1 MLTLKSVQAG
11 YGRLP
16 VLKGISLHVRAGEV
30 VTLIGGNGAGKTTTL
45 RTISGLLPPRKG
57 AIEFAGHDLTRMPPE
72 RIVTL
77 GLALVPEGRRVFRT
91 LSVTANL
98 ELGAYHRRDKGAVRR
113 DLEEIRE
120 RFPILK
126 ERAHQAAGT
135 LSGGEQQILAI
146 GRALMARP
154 RLLMLDEPSMGL
166 APRMVTQVYAY
177 PGGTEGPG
185 HHHPAGGTERPG
197 GFKGGRPG
205 LRAGDRPHHPGRH
218 RRGFARRPG
227 SAAGL
232 FGQGISGSMGIKE
245 GEKGKRRKGKKGEKL
260 SVAQASWP
268 VKTMSLVLTRSQVAT
283 WERGEK
289 IMTEKSKTKT
299 RYGDI
304 MIFIAFPFRLFPF
317 SPFPPR
323 FLPCLKSTA

>member
-16 VLKGISLHVRAGEV
+16 VLKGISLHVRQGEV

-57 AIEFAGHDLTRMPPE
+57 AIAFAGHDLTRLPPE

-98 ELGAYHRRDKGAVRR
+98 ELGAYHRRDKSEVRR
-113 DLEEIRE
+113 DLEEIRA

-166 APRMVTQVYAY
+166 APRMVTQVYHILAELKAQGTTILLVEQNARAALKVADRGYVLETGRIILDGTAADLRDDPEVQRAY
-177 PGGTEGPG
+177 LG
-185 HHHPAGGTERPG
+185 
-197 GFKGGRPG
+197 KGY
-205 LRAGDRPHHPGRH
+205 
-218 RRGFARRPG
+218 
-227 SAAGL
+227 
-232 FGQGISGSMGIKE
+232 QE
-245 GEKGKRRKGKKGEKL
+245 
-260 SVAQASWP
+260 V
-268 VKTMSLVLTRSQVAT
+268 
-283 WERGEK
+283 WE
-289 IMTEKSKTKT
+289 
-299 RYGDI
+299 
-304 MIFIAFPFRLFPF
+304 
-317 SPFPPR
+317 
-323 FLPCLKSTA
+323 

>member
-1 MLTLKSVQAG
+1 M
-11 YGRLP
+11 
-16 VLKGISLHVRAGEV
+16 LKGISLHVRPGEV

-57 AIEFAGHDLTRMPPE
+57 AIEFAGHDLTRMPAE

-98 ELGAYHRRDKGAVRR
+98 ELGAYHRRDKSEVRR
-113 DLEEIRE
+113 DLEDIRE

-166 APRMVTQVYAY
+166 APRMVTQVYQILA
-177 PGGTEGPG
+177 EL
-185 HHHPAGGTERPG
+185 
-197 GFKGGRPG
+197 K
-205 LRAGDRPHHPGRH
+205 
-218 RRGFARRPG
+218 
-227 SAAGL
+227 AAGTTIL
-232 FGQGISGSMGIKE
+232 LVEQNARAAFKVADRGYVLETGRIILDGTAADLRDDPEVQRAYLG
-245 GEKGKRRKGKKGEKL
+245 KGYQE
-260 SVAQASWP
+260 V
-268 VKTMSLVLTRSQVAT
+268 
-283 WERGEK
+283 WE
-289 IMTEKSKTKT
+289 
-299 RYGDI
+299 
-304 MIFIAFPFRLFPF
+304 
-317 SPFPPR
+317 
-323 FLPCLKSTA
+323 

>member
-1 MLTLKSVQAG
+1 MLTLKSLQVG

-16 VLKGISLHVRAGEV
+16 VLKGISLHVRQGEV
-30 VTLIGGNGAGKTTTL
+30 VTLIGGNGAGKSTTL
-45 RTISGLLPPRKG
+45 RAISRLLPTRQG
-57 AIEFAGHDLTRMPPE
+57 VIEFAGQDLTRLTAD

-98 ELGAYHRRDKGAVRR
+98 ELGAFHRRDKGAVRR

-166 APRMVTQVYAY
+166 APRMVTQVYEILA
-177 PGGTEGPG
+177 EL
-185 HHHPAGGTERPG
+185 
-197 GFKGGRPG
+197 K
-205 LRAGDRPHHPGRH
+205 
-218 RRGFARRPG
+218 
-227 SAAGL
+227 AAGTTL
-232 FGQGISGSMGIKE
+232 LLVEQNARAALKVADRGYVLETGRIILDGAASDLRDDPEVQRAYLG
-245 GEKGKRRKGKKGEKL
+245 KGYRE
-260 SVAQASWP
+260 V
-268 VKTMSLVLTRSQVAT
+268 
-283 WERGEK
+283 WE
-289 IMTEKSKTKT
+289 
-299 RYGDI
+299 
-304 MIFIAFPFRLFPF
+304 
-317 SPFPPR
+317 
-323 FLPCLKSTA
+323 

>member
-57 AIEFAGHDLTRMPPE
+57 AVEFAGQDLTRLPPE

-98 ELGAYHRRDKGAVRR
+98 ELGAYHRRDKSEVRR
-113 DLEEIRE
+113 DLEEIRQ

-166 APRMVTQVYAY
+166 APRMVTQVYHILAELKAQGTTILLVEQNARAALKVADRGYVLETGRIILDGAAADLRDDPEVQRAY
-177 PGGTEGPG
+177 LG
-185 HHHPAGGTERPG
+185 
-197 GFKGGRPG
+197 KGY
-205 LRAGDRPHHPGRH
+205 
-218 RRGFARRPG
+218 
-227 SAAGL
+227 
-232 FGQGISGSMGIKE
+232 QE
-245 GEKGKRRKGKKGEKL
+245 
-260 SVAQASWP
+260 V
-268 VKTMSLVLTRSQVAT
+268 
-283 WERGEK
+283 WE
-289 IMTEKSKTKT
+289 
-299 RYGDI
+299 
-304 MIFIAFPFRLFPF
+304 
-317 SPFPPR
+317 
-323 FLPCLKSTA
+323 

>member
-16 VLKGISLHVRAGEV
+16 VLKGISVHVRPGEV

-57 AIEFAGHDLTRMPPE
+57 AIEFAGHDLTRLPAE

-98 ELGAYHRRDKGAVRR
+98 ELGAYHRRDKSEVRR
-113 DLEEIRE
+113 DLEEIRA

-166 APRMVTQVYAY
+166 APRMVTQVYQILAELKAQGTTILLVEQNARAALKVADRGYVLETGRIILDGTAADLRDDPEVQRAY
-177 PGGTEGPG
+177 LG
-185 HHHPAGGTERPG
+185 
-197 GFKGGRPG
+197 KGY
-205 LRAGDRPHHPGRH
+205 
-218 RRGFARRPG
+218 
-227 SAAGL
+227 
-232 FGQGISGSMGIKE
+232 QE
-245 GEKGKRRKGKKGEKL
+245 
-260 SVAQASWP
+260 V
-268 VKTMSLVLTRSQVAT
+268 
-283 WERGEK
+283 WE
-289 IMTEKSKTKT
+289 
-299 RYGDI
+299 
-304 MIFIAFPFRLFPF
+304 
-317 SPFPPR
+317 
-323 FLPCLKSTA
+323 